1 MNLSRLLFF
10 VTLAVRVSCTSS
22 NLRSSGDA
30 DPRSRNT
37 PDFSSSSDTLRSSTP
52 PVLGYHTTGHAKD
65 NTNTNTDANVNA
77 SPNSVDVGMHV
88 GGNLNSPSER
98 TLVAFDHI
106 DDPLPDSSRPHA
118 SSRTLTPSKSQT
130 RDCIEF
136 VKQNKA
142 LCAGL
147 AFVGMCGI
155 GFAVTLVVLQN
166 RPHGSNDPTCP
177 APSGSHGGGC
187 TNTTTMMKKRGVN
200 SREGGEGGGEEE
212 ICRLE
217 YNLGDE
223 CSCNAATEIIEANP
237 NGEIQSIRRGP
248 GREVKK
254 LPNSVSHSRPPPTFK
269 SFKLILSPSC
279 SSIFKISIYSIRKI
293 RNILDRSD
301 SDSDTVGL
309 SPRAQPESQINERF
323 KTSQSSVKYP
333 RPSQIAPNRGV
344 RYPRDRTDLR
354 VCDRSE
360 GEGSLDSRARR
371 RARGGFVD
379 MILTKRGKGTP
390 RGLRV
395 IVRKGKEMVRRTRS
409 MKKGAKEKETK
420 RKSDGRES
428 KQKLASVMIKTQLA
442 LEYRHSLD
450 RDREEQEQERVSHW
464 RYTRKT
470 SLLVVGLNSQ
480 DHHNLLSQFVT
491 YFSNSAYAVYT

>member
-37 PDFSSSSDTLRSSTP
+37 PNFSSSSDTLRSSTP

-98 TLVAFDHI
+98 TLVDFDHI
-106 DDPLPDSSRPHA
+106 ESQDDQRPNSFRSHA
-118 SSRTLTPSKSQT
+118 SSRTLTSSKSKT

-200 SREGGEGGGEEE
+200 SREGGEGGGEEG

-223 CSCNAATEIIEANP
+223 CSCNAATEIVEANP

-254 LPNSVSHSRPPPTFK
+254 LVLAKLRRIEVYAIRETGPICVSAIEVREK
-269 SFKLILSPSC
+269 AR
-279 SSIFKISIYSIRKI
+279 YIR
-293 RNILDRSD
+293 
-301 SDSDTVGL
+301 
-309 SPRAQPESQINERF
+309 ER
-323 KTSQSSVKYP
+323 VV
-333 RPSQIAPNRGV
+333 ARGV
-344 RYPRDRTDLR
+344 VSFELAM
-354 VCDRSE
+354 E
-360 GEGSLDSRARR
+360 
-371 RARGGFVD
+371 
-379 MILTKRGKGTP
+379 MLTVTTTTTG
-390 RGLRV
+390 
-395 IVRKGKEMVRRTRS
+395 RRTP
-409 MKKGAKEKETK
+409 G
-420 RKSDGRES
+420 
-428 KQKLASVMIKTQLA
+428 
-442 LEYRHSLD
+442 
-450 RDREEQEQERVSHW
+450 
-464 RYTRKT
+464 
-470 SLLVVGLNSQ
+470 
-480 DHHNLLSQFVT
+480 
-491 YFSNSAYAVYT
+491 

>member
-30 DPRSRNT
+30 DPRSQNT
-37 PDFSSSSDTLRSSTP
+37 PNFSSSSDTLRSSTP

-98 TLVAFDHI
+98 TLVDFDHI
-106 DDPLPDSSRPHA
+106 ESQDDQRPNSFRSHA
-118 SSRTLTPSKSQT
+118 SSRTLTSSKSKT

-187 TNTTTMMKKRGVN
+187 TNTTTMMKKRGVH
-200 SREGGEGGGEEE
+200 SREGGEGGGEEG

-217 YNLGDE
+217 YHLGDE
-223 CSCNAATEIIEANP
+223 CSCNAAT
-237 NGEIQSIRRGP
+237 
-248 GREVKK
+248 V
-254 LPNSVSHSRPPPTFK
+254 SVF
-269 SFKLILSPSC
+269 LSS
-279 SSIFKISIYSIRKI
+279 
-293 RNILDRSD
+293 
-301 SDSDTVGL
+301 
-309 SPRAQPESQINERF
+309 
-323 KTSQSSVKYP
+323 
-333 RPSQIAPNRGV
+333 
-344 RYPRDRTDLR
+344 
-354 VCDRSE
+354 
-360 GEGSLDSRARR
+360 
-371 RARGGFVD
+371 
-379 MILTKRGKGTP
+379 
-390 RGLRV
+390 
-395 IVRKGKEMVRRTRS
+395 
-409 MKKGAKEKETK
+409 
-420 RKSDGRES
+420 
-428 KQKLASVMIKTQLA
+428 
-442 LEYRHSLD
+442 
-450 RDREEQEQERVSHW
+450 
-464 RYTRKT
+464 
-470 SLLVVGLNSQ
+470 
-480 DHHNLLSQFVT
+480 
-491 YFSNSAYAVYT
+491 